1 MVNTDLKQLE
11 LVNKTGKLSE
21 EWHWK
26 SLSYL
31 ARDTERIN
39 PSKHFPENTFKY
51 VDIGSVDNHLG
62 KIVKTQTLLGQQAP
76 SRARKLI
83 KADDIIIA
91 TTRPYLR
98 NIAIVPLELN
108 QAICSTG
115 FCVLRANADIAVPK
129 YVYYACRS
137 NIVIKQLIPKQRG
150 ASYPAVTDNDIFES
164 VIPVPFPDNPIR
176 SLDIQR
182 RIVARIEA
190 LLAEV
195 KESRNLI
202 YKIEQDAKRFLSVA
216 LDEVFTKLESVIDIV
231 QFDKIATAFNGK
243 AIGEGESSIRVFKSK
258 HVYPHSLRLD
268 KPSFMKVE
276 QVPKIPKNRFLRPS
290 DVLMANAAEGT
301 LGRVTYV
308 SECEEQW
315 TVDGK
320 IMILR
325 SLDEQNLL
333 LNKWLY
339 YYLWS
344 ARGRQEIL
352 SRRTGTAFAENRG
365 QTGIS
370 PKSVL
375 EIPVPLPPIN
385 EQRQAVAYLDS
396 IQHEADEILKLLE
409 QDAKLLD
416 MLEQSILE
424 RAFRGEL

>member
-1 MVNTDLKQLE
+1 MIAEIKISKLEQSYKLPTGWEFLPLGTASVAEIIMGQSPPSKSYNSLGHGLPFFQGKAEFKDLYPVPVKWCTNPLKIAKPGDVVISVRAPVGPTNLVKEECCIGRGLAAIRPTKNILTRYLFFALRSLE
-11 LVNKTGKLSE
+11 PKLSVMGKGSTFASIGKTE
-21 EWHWK
+21 
-26 SLSYL
+26 LSAFTIPIPYP
-31 ARDTERIN
+31 D
-39 PSKHFPENTFKY
+39 
-51 VDIGSVDNHLG
+51 
-62 KIVKTQTLLGQQAP
+62 KIH
-76 SRARKLI
+76 
-83 KADDIIIA
+83 
-91 TTRPYLR
+91 
-98 NIAIVPLELN
+98 
-108 QAICSTG
+108 
-115 FCVLRANADIAVPK
+115 
-129 YVYYACRS
+129 
-137 NIVIKQLIPKQRG
+137 
-150 ASYPAVTDNDIFES
+150 
-164 VIPVPFPDNPIR
+164 

-182 RIVARIEA
+182 RVVARIEA

-195 KESRNLI
+195 NESRQLI
-202 YKIEQDAKRFLSVA
+202 SKIRQDAKRFLSVA
-216 LDEVFTKLESVIDIV
+216 LDEVFKKLESVIDIV

-276 QVPKIPKNRFLRPS
+276 QVSKIPKNRFLRPG

-385 EQRQAVAYLDS
+385 QQRQAVAYLDS